1 MPLPATATPLTRP
14 VKVGD
19 LVRRR
24 LRELGR
30 TQGELAA
37 ALDLPEVYVA
47 DLVAGRRRPPAL
59 AQGDF
64 YDGMTRFLRLHRN
77 DLLLCAR
84 AERGDGDPVRRRAGR
99 RVRELLFALCEPAR
113 ARVLTRR
120 IARTGGTELEHVIVD
135 RLLSVAKG
143 FARRQLED
151 EFGVRVAARRAGL
164 RSSER
169 RMQLLDFLDTTP
181 NTLTPA
187 HIVDFIQP
195 RVAGWD
201 IDLETRAMR
210 IVLRSGDPTPG
221 RRFA

>member
-1 MPLPATATPLTRP
+1 MPLAASAAPLKRP
-14 VKVGD
+14 VKVGE

-30 TQGELAA
+30 TQGELAE
-37 ALDLPEVYVA
+37 ALDLPETYVA
-47 DLVAGRRRPPAL
+47 DLVAGRRRPPAV
-59 AQGDF
+59 AQGEL
-64 YDGMTRFLRLHRN
+64 YDEMTRFLRLHRN
-77 DLLLCAR
+77 DLLLCAK
-84 AERGDGDPVRRRAGR
+84 AELGDEAAVRRRAGR
-99 RVRELLFALCEPAR
+99 RVRELLFALCEPTR
-113 ARVLTRR
+113 ARVIARR
-120 IARTGGTELEHVIVD
+120 IARPGGAELECLIVD
-135 RLLSVAKG
+135 RLLAVAKG

-164 RSSER
+164 RSAER

-181 NTLTPA
+181 TTVTPA
-187 HIVDFIQP
+187 DIVAFVQP
-195 RVAGWD
+195 RLAAWD

>member
-1 MPLPATATPLTRP
+1 MPLAATSAPLTRP
-14 VKVGD
+14 IKVGD

-30 TQGELAA
+30 TQEELAA

-47 DLVAGRRRPPAL
+47 DLVAGRRRPPAV
-59 AQGDF
+59 AQTDL

-84 AERGDGDPVRRRAGR
+84 AERGEEVMDRRRAGR
-99 RVRELLFALCEPAR
+99 RVRELLFALCEPSR
-113 ARVLTRR
+113 ARVIARR
-120 IARTGGTELEHVIVD
+120 IARPGGGELEHVIVD
-135 RLLSVAKG
+135 RLLAVAKG

-164 RSSER
+164 RPAELR
-169 RMQLLDFLDTTP
+169 LQLIDFLDTTAT
-181 NTLTPA
+181 TLTPEDV
-187 HIVDFIQP
+187 VDFVQP
-195 RVAGWD
+195 RLSAWD

-210 IVLRSGDPTPG
+210 IVLRSAEPATNG
-221 RRFA
+221 RFQ